1 MATVRLHHGPA
12 KGDSVENRPAPV
24 AALGVNER
32 VSPLAK
38 LYADTRGAL
47 LVEYS
52 VLIGAIAIAASF
64 GLVTVGIALVH
75 SFDFVRGLILC
86 PIP

>member
-1 MATVRLHHGPA
+1 
-12 KGDSVENRPAPV
+12 
-24 AALGVNER
+24 
-32 VSPLAK
+32 

-52 VLIGAIAIAASF
+52 VLIGAIAVAASF